1 MARAVTVLLT
11 SAGRRVEL
19 VRAFQAAARR
29 LGIEARVLATDINP
43 LAPALHVADGA
54 FLVPPTRDA
63 AFVPALVGIC
73 EQERVSLVLPLI
85 DPDIP
90 VLARQ
95 REDFRAAGAAAGV
108 VSADAAE
115 VTRDKWRTKT
125 FFAGLGLPVA
135 RGWTADDIDPAAVPY
150 PVFVKPRDGSAGQHA
165 FLARTRAELSFF
177 LGYVPSPMVE
187 EHLPGPEVTT
197 DVVCGLDGR
206 LRGLVSRKR
215 LEVRGGEVVKG
226 VTVRDERILDGCR
239 RIAEAL
245 PGCGPLTV
253 QCMLRD
259 GVPHFT
265 EINARFGGGAPLGI
279 AAGVDGPALLLGEL
293 AGIAPEPGPP
303 GSFREGLYVSRF
315 DDALFLTESD
325 LADVARRR
333 L

>member
-115 VTRDKWRTKT
+115 VTRDKVAHQDVLRRT
-125 FFAGLGLPVA
+125 GLPVA

-150 PVFVKPRDGSAGQHA
+150 PVFVKPPATGAPDSTRSWP
-165 FLARTRAELSFF
+165 ARGAELSFF

-187 EHLPGPEVTT
+187 EHCRGPEGHDRRGVR
-197 DVVCGLDGR
+197 LDGR
-206 LRGLVSRKR
+206 LRGLVLRKR
-215 LEVRGGEVVKG
+215 LEVMRRPGGEG
-226 VTVRDERILDGCR
+226 GDRAGRAHLTAAAASPRPGRGAGAADGAAHAARRHRHLHRDRT
-239 RIAEAL
+239 
-245 PGCGPLTV
+245 PL
-253 QCMLRD
+253 
-259 GVPHFT
+259 
-265 EINARFGGGAPLGI
+265 GGGRRRHRG
-279 AAGVDGPALLLGEL
+279 GVDGPASASARS
-293 AGIAPEPGPP
+293 AGHRPEPGPP
-303 GSFREGLYVSRF
+303 GRPAKGS
-315 DDALFLTESD
+315 T
-325 LADVARRR
+325 
-333 L
+333 